1 MKRFIIPAALV
12 WTAAILACTLLS
24 HPVRAQD
31 KVPRELMEFVTEAR
45 ALGLSDS
52 DIKKSAVNAGWKPS
66 VVEQAF
72 SPGAG
77 AVKPEMAGAA
87 GMEKNRGVPEN
98 YRIGPGDVL
107 QISVWKEPEA
117 SVPDVTVRTDG
128 KISVPLIKEVAADGL
143 TPIELERHLAEK
155 FGTYIK
161 NAEVTVVVRQVRSK
175 KVYVVGAV
183 RREGP
188 VAIESPMTI
197 LQTLV
202 AAGGLT
208 DYAKTKKIYVLRT
221 VKGKQIRLPFDYNAV
236 IRGERVE
243 QNIQILPDD
252 TLVVPH

>member
-1 MKRFIIPAALV
+1 MKRFIMGAAPLLTAAL
-12 WTAAILACTLLS
+12 LACTLIS
-24 HPVRAQD
+24 QAARAQD
-31 KVPRELMEFVTEAR
+31 KAPRELMEFVAEAR
-45 ALGLSDS
+45 ALGLSDV

-72 SPGAG
+72 ASG
-77 AVKPEMAGAA
+77 AVNAEADTG
-87 GMEKNRGVPEN
+87 GGLEKNRGVPEN

-117 SVPDVTVRTDG
+117 SVPDVAVRTDG
-128 KISVPLIKEVAADGL
+128 KISVPLIKEVTADGL
-143 TPIELERHLAEK
+143 TPVELEKHLTQK
-155 FGTYIK
+155 FSAYIK

-183 RREGP
+183 KKEGP
-188 VAIESPMTI
+188 VPIESPMTV

-208 DYAKTKKIYVLRT
+208 DYAKKKNIYVLRT
-221 VKGKQIRLPFDYNAV
+221 VNGRQIRLPFDYSAV
-236 IRGERVE
+236 IRGERRE

-252 TLVVPH
+252 TVVVPH

>member
-1 MKRFIIPAALV
+1 MKRLVIPAAAV
-12 WTAAILACTLLS
+12 CAAAILACTLIS
-24 HPVRAQD
+24 HPARAQD
-31 KVPRELMEFVTEAR
+31 RVPRELMEFVTDAR

-52 DIKKSAVNAGWKPS
+52 EIKKSAVNAGWKPS
-66 VVEQAF
+66 VVELAF
-72 SPGAG
+72 APAAG
-77 AVKPEMAGAA
+77 GVKPEMAGAGGA
-87 GMEKNRGVPEN
+87 DRSHGVPPN

-128 KISVPLIKEVAADGL
+128 KISVPLIKEVTADGL
-143 TPIELERHLAEK
+143 TPIELEKHLAEK
-155 FGTYIK
+155 FNTYIK

-188 VAIESPMTI
+188 VAIESPMTV

-208 DYAKTKKIYVLRT
+208 DYAKTKRIYLLRT
-221 VKGKQIRLPFDYNAV
+221 VNGRQMRFPFDYNAV
-236 IRGERVE
+236 IRGERPE
-243 QNIQILPDD
+243 QNIQIMPDD
-252 TLVVPH
+252 TIVVPH

>member
-1 MKRFIIPAALV
+1 MKKFVIPAASV
-12 WTAAILACTLLS
+12 FAAVILACTLIS

-31 KVPRELMEFVTEAR
+31 KVPRELMDFVTDAR
-45 ALGLSDS
+45 ALGLSDA
-52 DIKKSAVNAGWKPS
+52 DIKKSAVNAGWKPA

-72 SPGAG
+72 APAAG
-77 AVKPEMAGAA
+77 AVKPEMAGA
-87 GMEKNRGVPEN
+87 MDKTRGVPLN

-128 KISVPLIKEVAADGL
+128 KISVPLIKEVTADGL
-143 TPIELERHLAEK
+143 TPIELEKHLAER
-155 FGTYIK
+155 FGAYIK

-175 KVYVVGAV
+175 KIYVVGAV

-208 DYAKTKKIYVLRT
+208 DYAKTKKIYLLRT
-221 VKGKQIRLPFDYNAV
+221 VNGRQTRFPFDYNAV

-243 QNIQILPDD
+243 QNIQIMPDD
-252 TLVVPH
+252 TIVVPH